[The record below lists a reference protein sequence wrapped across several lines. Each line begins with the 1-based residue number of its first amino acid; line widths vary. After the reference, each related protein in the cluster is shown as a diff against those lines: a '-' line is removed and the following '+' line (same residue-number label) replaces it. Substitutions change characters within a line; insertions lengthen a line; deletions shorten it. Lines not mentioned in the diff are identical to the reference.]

1 MNKWLFLLTCG
12 IFTTSAFTQEQSL
25 RKLYAKPQHEWPAI
39 ISSKD
44 VPAAPLKPL
53 KAKPFNQS
61 DEIITL
67 GEKLFNDTRLSR
79 DNTVSCASCHE
90 SRLAFSDR
98 RKLAV
103 GIDGQVGTR
112 NTQAII
118 GVDHWQSFFWDG
130 RAKTAT
136 EQALMPIENP
146 IEMGT
151 SVDLVLNKVNSAEDY
166 KSPIF
171 NAFGKEALNKELL
184 ALALVAFERTFDI
197 PESLFTRFIDKAQ
210 TSPSEAVALLNDQ
223 QLEGLHLF
231 RTKAR
236 CMTCHEGALLSDNEF
251 HITGLHFYGRKLQDL
266 GRFDATQDPA
276 DIGKFRTPSLL
287 ALQQSTPWMHHGGF
301 QSLLGIVN
309 FYNAGGARP
318 KPSKKFK
325 DDPNYPQTTELLH
338 KLALSKD
345 EKNALIAFL
354 ETL

>member
-1 MNKWLFLLTCG
+1 MNKGFISVACFLFASVVHADTILRELY
-12 IFTTSAFTQEQSL
+12 SMEQS
-25 RKLYAKPQHEWPAI
+25 QWPAI
-39 ISSKD
+39 MTAKET
-44 VPAAPLKPL
+44 PAAPLKPL

-61 DEIITL
+61 DEIIAL

-90 SRLAFSDR
+90 SRLAFTDR

-118 GVDHWQSFFWDG
+118 GVDHWQTFFWDG
-130 RAKTAT
+130 RAKTAAQ
-136 EQALMPIENP
+136 QALMPIENP
-146 IEMGT
+146 IEMGS
-151 SVDLVLNKVNSAEDY
+151 SVELVLNKVNSAEDY

-210 TSPSEAVALLNDQ
+210 TNPSEAVALLDDQ

-251 HITGLHFYGRKLQDL
+251 HVTGLHFYGRKLQDL

-301 QSLLGIVN
+301 QILLGIVN

>member
-1 MNKWLFLLTCG
+1 MNKWLLLLTCS

-25 RKLYAKPQHEWPAI
+25 RELYAKPQHEWPTI

-53 KAKPFNQS
+53 KAKPFKQS
-61 DEIITL
+61 DEIIAL

-90 SRLAFSDR
+90 SRLAFTDR

-118 GVDHWQSFFWDG
+118 GVDHWQTFFWDG

-146 IEMGT
+146 KEMD
-151 SVDLVLNKVNSAEDY
+151 SSIQQSLDKVNAAADY
-166 KSPIF
+166 RTPIF
-171 NAFGKEALNKELL
+171 AAFGNQTMSKEQMAI
-184 ALALVAFERTFDI
+184 AIVAFERTFDI

-210 TSPSEAVALLNDQ
+210 TNPSEAVALLNDQ

-251 HITGLHFYGRKLQDL
+251 HVTGLHFYGRKLQDL

-301 QSLLGIVN
+301 QNLLGIVN

>member
-1 MNKWLFLLTCG
+1 MLSCSFC
-12 IFTTSAFTQEQSL
+12 SAIPKKCL
-25 RKLYAKPQHEWPAI
+25 
-39 ISSKD
+39 
-44 VPAAPLKPL
+44 
-53 KAKPFNQS
+53 
-61 DEIITL
+61 
-67 GEKLFNDTRLSR
+67 
-79 DNTVSCASCHE
+79 
-90 SRLAFSDR
+90 
-98 RKLAV
+98 
-103 GIDGQVGTR
+103 
-112 NTQAII
+112 
-118 GVDHWQSFFWDG
+118 
-130 RAKTAT
+130 
-136 EQALMPIENP
+136 PIENP
-146 IEMGT
+146 IEMGS
-151 SVDLVLNKVNSAEDY
+151 SVELVLNKVNSAEDY

-210 TSPSEAVALLNDQ
+210 TNPSEAVALLDDQ

-251 HITGLHFYGRKLQDL
+251 HVTGLHFYGRKLQDL

>member
-1 MNKWLFLLTCG
+1 MNKWFILVACFLFASVVHADTNLRELY
-12 IFTTSAFTQEQSL
+12 SMEQS
-25 RKLYAKPQHEWPAI
+25 QWPAI
-39 ISSKD
+39 MTAKET
-44 VPAAPLKPL
+44 PAAPLKPL

-61 DEIITL
+61 DEIIAL

-90 SRLAFSDR
+90 SRLAFTDR

-118 GVDHWQSFFWDG
+118 GIDHWQTFFWDG

-146 IEMGT
+146 KEMD
-151 SVDLVLNKVNSAEDY
+151 SSIQQSLDKVNAAADY
-166 KSPIF
+166 RAPIF
-171 NAFGKEALNKELL
+171 AAFGNQTMSKEQMAI
-184 ALALVAFERTFDI
+184 AIVAFERTFDI

-210 TSPSEAVALLNDQ
+210 TNPSEAVALLNDQ

-231 RTKAR
+231 RTKAK

-251 HITGLHFYGRKLQDL
+251 HVTGLHFYGRKLQDL

-287 ALQQSTPWMHHGGF
+287 ALKQSTPWMHTGLF
-301 QSLLGIVN
+301 QGLAGVVN

-318 KPSKKFK
+318 TPKGKYK
-325 DDPNYPQTTELLH
+325 DDPNFPTTTDLLH
-338 KLALSKD
+338 KLELEKHEREALV
-345 EKNALIAFL
+345 AFL
-354 ETL
+354 EIL